1 MLRMSFEQETGGM
14 TMRKKLAALLILS
27 TSLFV
32 FGCGEEKKAAQ
43 AAPAS
48 TPQAV
53 QTVTKDYAQQ
63 YAPIVESAYAFVLKN
78 GEEKEGFNSLAEVK
92 QFNGTQKAGELIGYT
107 LQDISGD
114 GVPELLLG
122 YAEQKQGQGVYG
134 SDIYAVYTLEN
145 GKPQLQFEA
154 WFKDRLRLLKD
165 NTLFMQ
171 GTSGAAESYTGR
183 FALEGTQKKCLD
195 FFFTKPDEQNP
206 GQIIVYHNQTGASDS
221 KQSEKSAVSLEE
233 LGDMGSDFSFEP
245 VEFLPLKNY
254 PQQGFKGLA
263 KKHINI
269 AWQRDSRLDLAQAES
284 FSAPN
289 AAPSAKVVLTSDEAL
304 PSFKVLGLEVANI
317 DEGGQ
322 ISYTVKDLYTKD
334 SLPKNAPFV
343 LTLTTFESI
352 PYTGIAF
359 EDDLGRVRR
368 FAIGQSGM
376 DGSVY
381 LSEF

>member
-1 MLRMSFEQETGGM
+1 
-14 TMRKKLAALLILS
+14 MRKKLAALLILS
-27 TSLFV
+27 TSLLL
-32 FGCGEEKKAAQ
+32 FGCGEEKQAAQ
-43 AAPAS
+43 AAPSS

-53 QTVTKDYAQQ
+53 QTVKVDYAQQ
-63 YAPIVESAYAFVLKN
+63 YAPIMESAYAFVLKN

-92 QFNGTQKAGELIGYT
+92 QFNGAQKAGDIIGYT

-114 GVPELLLG
+114 GVPELILG
-122 YAEQKQGQGVYG
+122 YADAKKGQGSY
-134 SDIYAVYTLEN
+134 SSEIYAIYTLVD

-154 WFKDRLRLLKD
+154 WFKDRLRLLKGK
-165 NTLFMQ
+165 TLFMQ
-171 GTSGAAESYTGR
+171 GTSGAVESYTGR
-183 FALEGTQKKCLD
+183 FALEGTKKKCLD
-195 FFFTKPDEQNP
+195 FFFTKPDEHNP
-206 GQIIVYHNQTGASDS
+206 QQIIVYHNQNGTSDP
-221 KQSEKSAVSLEE
+221 KQSEKASVTLDE

-245 VEFLPLKNY
+245 LEFLQLKNY

-269 AWQRDSRLDLAQAES
+269 AWQKDSKLDLAQAER

-304 PSFKVLGLEVANI
+304 KNFKVLGLDVANI
-317 DEGGQ
+317 DDSGK
-322 ISYTVKDLYTKD
+322 ISYNVKDLYTKD
-334 SLPKNAPFV
+334 SLPKNTPFV

-352 PYTGIAF
+352 PYTGISF

-368 FAIGQSGM
+368 FAVEQSGM
-376 DGSVY
+376 DGSVS

>member
-1 MLRMSFEQETGGM
+1 
-14 TMRKKLAALLILS
+14 MRKKLTALLILS
-27 TSLFV
+27 TSLLL

-43 AAPAS
+43 AAPPAS

-53 QTVTKDYAQQ
+53 QTIAKDYAQQ
-63 YAPIVESAYAFVLKN
+63 YAPIMESTYAFVLKN

-92 QFNGTQKAGELIGYT
+92 QFNGAQKAGELIGYT
-107 LQDISGD
+107 MQDISGD
-114 GVPELLLG
+114 GVPELILG
-122 YAEQKQGQGVYG
+122 YAEQKQGQGAY
-134 SDIYAVYTLEN
+134 SSEIYAVYTLEN
-145 GKPQLQFEA
+145 GKPQLKFEA

-183 FALEGTQKKCLD
+183 FALAGTKKKCLD

-206 GQIIVYHNQTGASDS
+206 GQIRVYHNQNGTSDP
-221 KQSEKSAVSLEE
+221 KQSEKSSVSLEE

-245 VEFLPLKNY
+245 VEFLPFKNY

-289 AAPSAKVVLTSDEAL
+289 ATPSAKVVLTSDEAL
-304 PSFKVLGLEVANI
+304 PNFKVLGLELANI
-317 DEGGQ
+317 DESGKV
-322 ISYTVKDLYTKD
+322 SYNVKTLYTKD
-334 SLPKNAPFV
+334 RLQAEAPFV
-343 LTLTTFESI
+343 LTLTAFEFT
-352 PYTGIAF
+352 PYTGISF
-359 EDDLGRVRR
+359 EDDLGRVRQ

-376 DGSVY
+376 DGSVM

>member
-1 MLRMSFEQETGGM
+1 
-14 TMRKKLAALLILS
+14 MRKKLAALLILS
-27 TSLFV
+27 TSLLL
-32 FGCGEEKKAAQ
+32 FGCGEDKKAAQ
-43 AAPAS
+43 AAPPAS
-48 TPQAV
+48 TPQAAQAV
-53 QTVTKDYAQQ
+53 KKDYAQQ
-63 YAPIVESAYAFVLKN
+63 YAPIMESAYAFVLKN

-92 QFNGTQKAGELIGYT
+92 QFNGAQKAGELIGYT

-114 GVPELLLG
+114 GVPELILG
-122 YAEQKQGQGVYG
+122 YADKKQGQGAY
-134 SDIYAVYTLEN
+134 SSEIYAVYTLEN
-145 GKPQLQFEA
+145 GKPQLKFEA

-183 FALEGTQKKCLD
+183 FALAGTKKKCLD

-206 GQIIVYHNQTGASDS
+206 GQIIVYHNQNGISDP
-221 KQSEKSAVSLEE
+221 KQSEKSSVSLEE

-254 PQQGFKGLA
+254 PQQGFKGLS
-263 KKHINI
+263 KKHISI
-269 AWQRDSRLDLAQAES
+269 AWQRDSKMDLAQAER

-289 AAPSAKVVLTSDEAL
+289 ATPSAKVVLTSDEAL
-304 PSFKVLGLEVANI
+304 PNFKVLGLDVANI
-317 DEGGQ
+317 DESGQ
-322 ISYTVKDLYTKD
+322 ISYHVKDLYTKD
-334 SLPKNAPFV
+334 SLQKNTPFV

-352 PYTGIAF
+352 PYTGISF
-359 EDDLGRVRR
+359 EDDLGRVRQ

-376 DGSVY
+376 DGSVM

>member
-1 MLRMSFEQETGGM
+1 
-14 TMRKKLAALLILS
+14 MRKKLAALLILS
-27 TSLFV
+27 TSLLL

-43 AAPAS
+43 AAPPAS

-53 QTVTKDYAQQ
+53 KVDYAQQ
-63 YAPIVESAYAFVLKN
+63 YAPILDSAYAFVLKN

-92 QFNGTQKAGELIGYT
+92 NFNGAEKAGAIIGYT
-107 LQDISGD
+107 MQDISGD
-114 GVPELLLG
+114 GVPELIFG
-122 YAEQKQGQGVYG
+122 YAEQKQGQGAYG

-183 FALEGTQKKCLD
+183 FALEGTKKKCLD

-206 GQIIVYHNQTGASDS
+206 GQIIVYHNQNGISDP
-221 KQSEKSAVSLEE
+221 KHSEKSPVTLDE
-233 LGDMGSDFSFEP
+233 LGDMGSDFSFEQ

-269 AWQRDSRLDLAQAES
+269 AWQRDSRLDLAQAER

-289 AAPSAKVVLTSDEAL
+289 ADPAAKVVLISDEPL
-304 PSFKVLGLEVANI
+304 RSFKVLGLELANI
-317 DEGGQ
+317 DESGKV
-322 ISYTVKDLYTKD
+322 SYNVKTLCTKD
-334 SLPKNAPFV
+334 TLQAKAPFV
-343 LTLTTFESI
+343 LTLTTFEFT
-352 PYTGIAF
+352 PYTGISF
-359 EDDLGRVRR
+359 EDDLGRERR

-376 DGSVY
+376 DGSVM

>member
-1 MLRMSFEQETGGM
+1 
-14 TMRKKLAALLILS
+14 MRKKLAALLILS
-27 TSLFV
+27 TSLLL
-32 FGCGEEKKAAQ
+32 FGCGEDKKAAQ
-43 AAPAS
+43 AAPPAS

-53 QTVTKDYAQQ
+53 QAVKKDYAQQ
-63 YAPIVESAYAFVLKN
+63 YAPIMESAYAFVLKN
-78 GEEKEGFNSLAEVK
+78 GEEKDGFNSLAEGK
-92 QFNGTQKAGELIGYT
+92 QFNGAQKAGELIGYT
-107 LQDISGD
+107 MQDISGD
-114 GVPELLLG
+114 GVPELILG
-122 YAEQKQGQGVYG
+122 YAEQKQGQGLYG

-145 GKPQLQFEA
+145 GKPQLKFEA

-183 FALEGTQKKCLD
+183 FALAGTKKKCLD

-206 GQIIVYHNQTGASDS
+206 GQIIVYHNQNGTSDP
-221 KQSEKSAVSLEE
+221 KQSEKSPVSLEE

-263 KKHINI
+263 KKHIAI
-269 AWQRDSRLDLAQAES
+269 AWQKDSRLDLAQAER

-289 AAPSAKVVLTSDEAL
+289 ADSAAKVVLISDEPL
-304 PSFKVLGLEVANI
+304 TSFKVLGLELANI
-317 DEGGQ
+317 DESGKV
-322 ISYTVKDLYTKD
+322 SYNVKTLYAKD
-334 SLPKNAPFV
+334 KLQAKAPFV
-343 LTLTTFESI
+343 LTLTAFEFT
-352 PYTGIAF
+352 PYTGISF
-359 EDDLGRVRR
+359 EDDLGRVRQ

-376 DGSVY
+376 DGSVM